1 MKTRRKRN
9 FVFAR
14 AFVVTTS
21 YISHSLRR
29 YSHLHASLS
38 AFSPGVFEK
47 RPKRKLYCVENKNSL
62 NIRAAR
68 SVTFENFFGRETT
81 TCMCDA
87 RERGPSRYINVARRQ
102 ARGGP
107 RKHPRNPET
116 RPCFCE
122 RSSFAGV
129 FARRETNGMQPRRRS
144 ASLIASRGICT
155 RHPPFRPSVRPPVPT
170 PELASK
176 ARLISFK
183 ATVLKVLSAISFSP
197 FFLRVADA
205 S

>member
-29 YSHLHASLS
+29 YSHLHTSLS
-38 AFSPGVFEK
+38 AFSPGLFEK

-87 RERGPSRYINVARRQ
+87 RERTVAIYQCRAATSPRRP
-102 ARGGP
+102 AKASAKSGD
-107 RKHPRNPET
+107 ET
-116 RPCFCE
+116 VFLRTFLFRP
-122 RSSFAGV
+122 GV

-170 PELASK
+170 PV
-176 ARLISFK
+176 ARFK
-183 ATVLKVLSAISFSP
+183 SAFN
-197 FFLRVADA
+197 FV
-205 S
+205 